1 MPNPVRISLFLVAM
15 ALTFVVNLTSLMA
28 QSRGQS
34 RKGRYTFQPRISSRF
49 STPSPDP
56 AVTLA
61 TSATQPVAPVTAVS
75 IMQRQTY
82 LDGQQPA
89 LRQRNRVELSFHLL
103 PTLTWNSVVGSGTSA
118 RFDSPGASLQYSV
131 GPSVDIYVMQNRYA
145 LSTGLWYTAKNVGFV
160 HPASD
165 GGGLSTYNLQ
175 YIQLPVTMKLMSD
188 NLIKTGRTYVQYG
201 VIVDVKVAERAL
213 DKTRNV
219 FYQRNSSRNQFTPT
233 DFGLMLAVGYERQIS
248 ATNSLLVSLQ
258 YQRSVIN
265 TTTLPEL
272 SSKTNLLALGAGL
285 SF

>member
-1 MPNPVRISLFLVAM
+1 MPNPFRISLFLVAL
-15 ALTFVVNLTSLMA
+15 ALALGANLTHSMA
-28 QSRGQS
+28 QSR
-34 RKGRYTFQPRISSRF
+34 KVRYAFQQRVSSRF
-49 STPSPDP
+49 STPSRTP
-56 AVTLA
+56 AITLA
-61 TSATQPVAPVTAVS
+61 TSSTQPVTTGTAVS

-103 PTLTWNSVVGSGTSA
+103 PTLTWNSVSGSGTFA

-131 GPSVDIYVMQNRYA
+131 GPSVDIYLMQNRYA

-160 HPASD
+160 HPVSD

-201 VIVDVKVAERAL
+201 ATVDVKVAERAL
-213 DKTRNV
+213 DKASNV
-219 FYQRNSSRNQFTPT
+219 FYQRNSSRNQFAAT
-233 DFGLMLAVGYERQIS
+233 DFGLLVAVGYIRQIS
-248 ATNSLLVSLQ
+248 PTNSLIVSLQ
-258 YQRSVIN
+258 YQRSFVD
-265 TTTLPEL
+265 TATLPEL
-272 SSKTNLLALGAGL
+272 TSKNNLLALGAGL